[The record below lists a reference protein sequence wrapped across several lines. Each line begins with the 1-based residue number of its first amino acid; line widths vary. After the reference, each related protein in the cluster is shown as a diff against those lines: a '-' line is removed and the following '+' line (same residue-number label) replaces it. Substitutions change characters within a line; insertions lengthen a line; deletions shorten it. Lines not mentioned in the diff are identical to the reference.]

1 MVKMVVFLV
10 VAITQFAGTL
20 KMPVSDVAVA

>member
-1 MVKMVVFLV
+1 MVVFLV